1 MIESSHSILNSTL
14 SKDALKPYEY
24 GAPGEIRTPDL
35 MVRSHALYPTE
46 LRART
51 SGKARDSTT
60 RVFISIM
67 SKWRRGRDSNPRW
80 SYKPHTPLAGERLQP
95 LGHLSG
101 SKHS

>member
-51 SGKARDSTT
+51 AERTA
-60 RVFISIM
+60 ILP
-67 SKWRRGRDSNPRW
+67 RGS
-80 SYKPHTPLAGERLQP
+80 LF
-95 LGHLSG
+95 
-101 SKHS
+101 

>member
-51 SGKARDSTT
+51 LEGPRFYHASLLFHSG
-60 RVFISIM
+60 
-67 SKWRRGRDSNPRW
+67 
-80 SYKPHTPLAGERLQP
+80 
-95 LGHLSG
+95 
-101 SKHS
+101 